1 MNVQYFKSKYG
12 YEIGGMW
19 YPRITAICSTIAKP
33 GLLRYYA
40 NQENF
45 AVAQENLTR
54 ASNWGKLLHETMEKI
69 LQGEEVKIDSVIS
82 PSISAFEDW
91 KNQYNISVLEVEKRV
106 MSKNHSYAGTFD
118 LLVEINGKLGILDL
132 KTSKGIWD
140 EYSLQIA
147 AYVQAFNEMALP
159 KAETRWI
166 LRIDQ
171 YQKCEFCQAKKRTKD
186 TTGEAKGGKKNCSH
200 KLGQVQGEWEF
211 KELNNQD
218 RDIEA
223 FLAAKKVWEWQNHKI
238 LAHIDNRAWSI

>member
-1 MNVQYFKSKYG
+1 MNIQYFKTQNG

-19 YPRITAICSTIAKP
+19 YPRVTTICGIIAKP

-40 NQENF
+40 GQENF
-45 AVAQENLTR
+45 IAAQENLTR
-54 ASNWGKLLHETMEKI
+54 ASNWGKLFHEIMEKI
-69 LQGEEVKIDSVIS
+69 LKKEKIRIPQIIS
-82 PSISAFEDW
+82 PSVSAFEDW
-91 KNQYNISVLEVEKRV
+91 RSQYKISILDTEKRV
-106 MSKNHSYAGTFD
+106 VSKNHSYAGTID
-118 LLVEINGKLGILDL
+118 VLVEINGKIGVLDL
-132 KTSKGIWD
+132 KTSTGIWN

-147 AYVQAFNEMALP
+147 AYAQAFNEMALP

-186 TTGEAKGGKKNCSH
+186 TTGKIKGGKKYCSH

-211 KELNNQD
+211 KELDNQD

-223 FLAAKKVWEWQNHKI
+223 FLAAKKIWEWQNHRI
-238 LAHIDNRAWSI
+238 LAHIENRA